1 MEIARGNIKND
12 FFDTYL
18 SVKFELMR
26 YLKSRRLLIVGALA
40 VIVPLIFYVKTPN
53 SAGVFA
59 ALVLDTMGVFIA
71 ISAAMFTGDA
81 VNGEFEKKTNL
92 LSFPTPQRR
101 FSIFLGKYIA
111 ALLATYFVVLLYYVT
126 MTLQTAQLYGWG
138 EIPTALGKSFLIALL
153 SATATVSVVFFFS
166 SILKR
171 SIASTIVG
179 LLFIMW
185 VLEAAR
191 LILTLMNQEPW
202 FIGTY
207 SADLIRDVLGV
218 STSLTAAPQEL
229 FQEQFQ
235 EQFGVTLTLFKP
247 DFGVGIAVLI
257 VSAMVFLVIS
267 MAIAVR
273 KEA

>member
-153 SATATVSVVFFFS
+153 SATAMVSVVFFFS

-171 SIASTIVG
+171 SIASTIVS

-191 LILTLMNQEPW
+191 LILTLVNQEPW
-202 FIGTY
+202 FIATY
-207 SADLIRDVLGV
+207 SASLLKDVLGV
-218 STSLTAAPQEL
+218 SESLAFSPE
-229 FQEQFQ
+229 EHIK
-235 EQFGVTLTLFKP
+235 EQFGITLTVFKP
-247 DFGVGIAVLI
+247 DFGVGIAVLVAYAI
-257 VSAMVFLVIS
+257 AFLAGGL
-267 MAIAVR
+267 AIAVR
-273 KEA
+273 REE